1 MKSLKIIDKI
11 GFRGLLKIILF
22 YVLIP
27 FTTPFRL
34 GQCLWEA
41 RILLTR
47 RPLSRYSKFCPY
59 GGINTLVYYVQDLM
73 LQKYGRNGYAYEL
86 SLGKSIS
93 EFFHITHLS
102 TYIYAHLGGALAP
115 LLSLSCWWLGLWLFS
130 SQFYSTAFLLQ
141 AIIIILVLT
150 STIFYFFAVK
160 GLNYSAVGWMFLPFA
175 IYGVLSQH
183 WLLALLSLFAISL
196 TSFTVTFFAACV
208 CVVLAIASFSFL
220 PILVFIPAV
229 VKILFHFRKL
239 IPNLK
244 STLGITVGAIG
255 MTKRGKAR
263 RRLTLGLTDG
273 YHLGLLLFFTVS
285 FLILKNPDSALYW
298 ELTALLFLA
307 IALYIINKKL
317 SRFADEQSLYLF
329 SATMIVIA
337 ALSVNSYFILIPFI
351 IAINPHPLFLPF
363 AGSSENRLA
372 GVPKQYPFDTE
383 PLLEITSKFFSNLPD
398 NCRLI
403 ELHEYRDDVYSTVF
417 KGLRPIHELLLL
429 AANRRGIN
437 LVPDFYA
444 IFDSWS
450 KGFPLSRTL
459 KQKPEGALSACHELG
474 SPFIMILVDND
485 DFEYDLWGDKGFE
498 EIARLDWDDLR
509 PFFRGVQVLADD
521 DKSWRIMRLKCN
533 TDECPSLITGG
544 AILAMKPNYMQVKI
558 TDSTGIAV
566 IKYIFDARW
575 ICKDNKNVTVRKFDG
590 EWPWIELKAAKDDI
604 VTLQFV

>member
-11 GFRGLLKIILF
+11 GFSGLIKIILG

-27 FTTPFRL
+27 FTTSFRL

-41 RILLTR
+41 RILLNQ

-59 GGINTLVYYVQDLM
+59 GGINTLFYYVQDLM

-93 EFFHITHLS
+93 ELFHITHLS
-102 TYIYAHLGGALAP
+102 MYIYAHLGGALAP
-115 LLSLSCWWLGLWLFS
+115 LLSLSCWWLGLWLFTC
-130 SQFYSTAFLLQ
+130 QLYSTAFLLQ
-141 AIIIILVLT
+141 AIIMVLVLT

-160 GLNYSAVGWMFLPFA
+160 GLNYSAVGWMFLPIA

-183 WLLALLSLFAISL
+183 WLLALLGFFAIAF
-196 TSFTVTFFAACV
+196 TSFTVTFFAACATI
-208 CVVLAIASFSFL
+208 VLAIASFSFM
-220 PILVFIPAV
+220 PILVFIPAG

-239 IPNLK
+239 MPNLN
-244 STLGITVGAIG
+244 STLGITAEGIG
-255 MTKRGKAR
+255 MTKKGKAR
-263 RRLTLGLTDG
+263 RRLTLGLSGG
-273 YHLGLLLFFTVS
+273 YHLSLLLFFTVS
-285 FLILKNPDSALYW
+285 FLFLKNPDSMLYG

-307 IALYIINKKL
+307 IALYVINKKL

-329 SATMIVIA
+329 SATMIVVA

-363 AGSSENRLA
+363 ASSSENRLA

-383 PLLEITSKFFSNLPD
+383 PLLEIASKFFSNLPD

-403 ELHEYRDDVYSTVF
+403 ELHEYRDDDYSTVF
-417 KGLRPIHELLLL
+417 KGLRPIHELVLY

-437 LVPDFYA
+437 LIPDFYA
-444 IFDSWS
+444 IFDSWG

-474 SPFIMILVDND
+474 SPFIMILVDNNGFD
-485 DFEYDLWGDKGFE
+485 YDPWGDKGFE

-509 PFFRGVQVLADD
+509 PFLRGAQVLADD
-521 DKSWRIMRLKCN
+521 DKSWRIMKLMCN
-533 TDECPSLITGG
+533 TDDCPSAITGG
-544 AILAMKPNYMQVKI
+544 DILAMKPNYMQVKI
-558 TDSTGIAV
+558 TDSSGMTTV
-566 IKYIFDARW
+566 KYIFDSRW
-575 ICKDNKNVTVRKFDG
+575 VCNDNKNVTVQKSDG
-590 EWPWIELKAAKDDI
+590 EWPWIVLKGAKNDI